1 MIDYFRAVVARLL
14 GLFGDRRAGQELDD
28 EIEAHMRLLT
38 ERYLRQGM
46 SDAEAAWAAR
56 RQFGNITLLK
66 EANREIRGFRPIETL
81 FQDLR
86 YGLRVLRK
94 NPGFTVAA
102 VLSLALGI
110 GANLTIFSFVDAFF
124 LRPLPAREPERLV
137 NAEGIQSP
145 CPHGCYAY
153 PSYVLY
159 RDHSKSF
166 EALAAHYS
174 TAPLNLLIDGDSR
187 MVNGAVV
194 SANYFSML
202 GIRPRL
208 GRFFLPEE
216 DAVPDRNP
224 VVVISYRMWQ
234 DRFNGDPSA
243 LGKELSLN
251 GAACHIIGVAPPDFP
266 GVLAGFPNDL
276 WLPTMMLRLG
286 YRYCDSLTDSGCRPL
301 VLLGR
306 LAPGRTLTEAE
317 GELNLLAQRFAPAF
331 PSEQGRVISL
341 RHTLGVRVNERSD
354 YAYQMQ
360 LLMAVTGLL
369 LLIACANVAG
379 LLLVRAAARRKE
391 ISIRLCIGAGR
402 WRLIRQFL
410 TESLLLAVAGGGL
423 GLLISRWATD
433 LLAVFYNSSGW
444 DVHYDL
450 SLSPRAIVYAL
461 ALTLSTGLFFGLL
474 PALQATRQDLPH
486 ALKDEG
492 GSQSP
497 RRLRLR
503 SALVIG
509 QVALSLALLVAAGL
523 LVRSESNIRQGANF
537 DPRQIVT
544 LRLRPGLLNYSPEK
558 AQAFTREVVRRL
570 EGVPGVQSVSLAK
583 VSMAWPRSGHV
594 RVRMPEQ
601 VSNRPEEQLQVEY
614 HEIAP
619 RLFETLR
626 IPLIKGRDFNEGDVA
641 GAPRVVIVNETLA
654 KRMWPGG
661 APLERI
667 LVVNDQPYRVAGVL
681 KDAQFRNAA
690 EAPLPFLYLPYWQNN
705 LRPQI
710 DSQIVARVTGDPQT
724 MLPDLR
730 RTIVAVDPQVPIGEA
745 TSLVW
750 QINAV
755 FKSVMLTSSV
765 VTCTGAL
772 AFFLSMLG
780 LYGVLA
786 FAVGERRREIGIRIA
801 LGAERRDV
809 LRLVITQGLR
819 LTLAGVGIGLLAAY
833 AATRLMKTLLYG
845 VSPTDAPTFIG
856 IASSLM
862 VVALLACWIPAR
874 RATKVDPMIALR
886 RD

>member
-1 MIDYFRAVVARLL
+1 MIHHLRALAARLR
-14 GLFGDRRAGQELDD
+14 GLFGDRKANQELDD
-28 EIEAHMRLLT
+28 EIEAHLRLLT
-38 ERYLRQGM
+38 ERYVRQGM
-46 SDAEAAWAAR
+46 TEEEAAWAAR
-56 RQFGNITLLK
+56 RQFGNLTLLQ
-66 EANREIRGFRPIETL
+66 EEHREIRGFRPIETL

-102 VLSLALGI
+102 ILSLALGI

-124 LRPLPAREPERLV
+124 LRPIPAREPERLV
-137 NAEGIQSP
+137 NAEGILSP
-145 CPHGCYAY
+145 WPHGYYAY

-174 TAPLNLLIDGDSR
+174 TTPLNMVIDGDSR

-202 GIRPRL
+202 GIQPRL

-251 GAACHIIGVAPPDFP
+251 GAACQIIGVAPPDFP

-301 VLLGR
+301 ELLGR
-306 LAPGRTLTEAE
+306 LAPDRTLAEAE
-317 GELNLLAQRFAPAF
+317 AELNLLAQRFAPAF

-444 DVHYDL
+444 DVRYDL
-450 SLSPRAIVYAL
+450 SLSPRAFVYAL
-461 ALTLSTGLFFGLL
+461 ALTLSTGLFFGLA
-474 PALQATRQDLPH
+474 PALQATRQDLAR

-523 LVRSESNIRQGANF
+523 LVRSESNIRHGAIF
-537 DPRQIVT
+537 DPRQIVI
-544 LRLRPGLLNYSPEK
+544 LRLRPGLVNYNPEK

-570 EGVPGVQSVSLAK
+570 EGVPGVQSVSLARA
-583 VSMAWPRSGHV
+583 SMAWPSSGHV
-594 RVRMPEQ
+594 RVRLPEQ

-626 IPLIKGRDFNEGDVA
+626 IPLIQGRDFNDGDAA

-661 APLERI
+661 EPLERI
-667 LVVNDQPYRVAGVL
+667 LVVNDQPYLVAGVL
-681 KDAQFRNAA
+681 KDAQLRNAA

-724 MLPDLR
+724 MLPILR
-730 RTIVAVDPQVPIGEA
+730 RTIVAVDPQVPLGEA
-745 TSLVW
+745 TSLVR
-750 QINAV
+750 QIDAV

-765 VTCTGAL
+765 VTWTGAL

-786 FAVGERRREIGIRIA
+786 FAVSARTREIGIRMA
-801 LGAERRDV
+801 LGAKRSDV
-809 LRLVITQGLR
+809 LRLVIAQGLR
-819 LTLAGVGIGLLAAY
+819 LALAGVGIGLLVAY
-833 AATRLMKTLLYG
+833 AATRLIKSLLYG
-845 VSPTDAPTFIG
+845 VSATDPLTFAA
-856 IASSLM
+856 IALLQM
-862 VVALLACWIPAR
+862 MVALLACWIPAR
-874 RATKVDPMIALR
+874 RATKVDPLLALR
-886 RD
+886 CD